1 MSEKLRELQHGLEVK
16 GSGWL
21 RSQAGKFRVDAL
33 RALATEL
40 GVSVEGISVKRDF
53 VSLVC
58 QKLEVQ
64 ELVQRMKSVVR
75 RGGMQLLQREL
86 GALKVV
92 ELRGIAT
99 ELGVSCGGL
108 KEDLLS
114 RLCNYF
120 SSQDPGGEIKT
131 KKNISVMVLRC
142 EFSSVEWLFGQDAYY
157 GLVGVHE

>member
-1 MSEKLRELQHGLEVK
+1 MSAKLRELQHGLEVK

-120 SSQDPGGEIKT
+120 SSQDPGGEIK
-131 KKNISVMVLRC
+131 KNISVMVLRC

>member
-1 MSEKLRELQHGLEVK
+1 M
-16 GSGWL
+16 
-21 RSQAGKFRVDAL
+21 
-33 RALATEL
+33 
-40 GVSVEGISVKRDF
+40 KRDF

-114 RLCNYF
+114 RLCTYF
-120 SSQDPGGEIKT
+120 SSQDPGDEMKT
-131 KKNISVMVLRC
+131 KKKKSVMVLRC
-142 EFSSVEWLFGQDAYY
+142 EFSGVEWLFGQDAYY
-157 GLVGVHE
+157 RLVGVHE

>member
-1 MSEKLRELQHGLEVK
+1 M
-16 GSGWL
+16 
-21 RSQAGKFRVDAL
+21 
-33 RALATEL
+33 
-40 GVSVEGISVKRDF
+40 KRDF

-120 SSQDPGGEIKT
+120 SSQDPGGEIKS